1 MGGRRGQLPKSEFWT
16 KNLSGAASPEVFKDA
31 QQKWMEQLETLA
43 ASFSEAMSTEAYSSM
58 LGKTIEQGLTWQ
70 DKFYQAVSPQTD
82 AALKAINLPS
92 RSQMDR
98 LSKWVIGIEERLEE
112 LEEENRQV
120 LQQLKDQDKTPAAK
134 GRARTTGDAA
144 GVTV

>member
-1 MGGRRGQLPKSEFWT
+1 MGRRRGQLPKSEFWT

-58 LGKTIEQGLTWQ
+58 LGKAIEQGLTW
-70 DKFYQAVSPQTD
+70 
-82 AALKAINLPS
+82 
-92 RSQMDR
+92 
-98 LSKWVIGIEERLEE
+98 
-112 LEEENRQV
+112 
-120 LQQLKDQDKTPAAK
+120 QDKTPAAK

-144 GVTV
+144 GVTA

>member
-70 DKFYQAVSPQTD
+70 DKA
-82 AALKAINLPS
+82 PS
-92 RSQMDR
+92 AR
-98 LSKWVIGIEERLEE
+98 
-112 LEEENRQV
+112 
-120 LQQLKDQDKTPAAK
+120 A
-134 GRARTTGDAA
+134 RARTTADAA
-144 GVTV
+144 GVTA